1 MVHYIRFLKLPRI
14 STVDHSRSVLKALI
28 TITSDLGESIYHGD
42 VPLWVTLLSPNDN
55 KTTILPGRDLF
66 WKRGMRCLSIEI
78 DPRQISMVTWSARM
92 VVTAHGRAVVDA
104 LSSHSIPDFV
114 SAWSDGFHSDATKGN
129 SQWVMRRFEPTE
141 GIALSIREDTGE
153 SIARHV
159 WWVSGEF

>member
-1 MVHYIRFLKLPRI
+1 
-14 STVDHSRSVLKALI
+14 
-28 TITSDLGESIYHGD
+28 
-42 VPLWVTLLSPNDN
+42 
-55 KTTILPGRDLF
+55 
-66 WKRGMRCLSIEI
+66 
-78 DPRQISMVTWSARM
+78 MVTWSARM

-104 LSSHSIPDFV
+104 LSSHTIPDFV